1 MRNKLL
7 ALMALCGATSST
19 MPLWA
24 AWDDPELDFVNPNL
38 TENVEGGGVYYVYH
52 VATQKFMV
60 EGNYKADWGTE
71 LVVGDEGKKITL
83 SWGQD
88 YELSRRPQ
96 TDVEYNAAFG
106 WRMSMKEGK
115 TNSQLHELYI
125 PAGLQLCVDHNN
137 QGHMLWKIVKQSDKT
152 YRIKISDS
160 DPMYGATSEYAND
173 YIGVIEG
180 ESGVTPL
187 IRDGAAGVGNP
198 GYDWKFVAPD
208 VYDVYQAKKKLK
220 VQLEAADA
228 AGYKDYTAY
237 ADLYN
242 DANAKVEALEEA
254 TVNLK
259 SEILDFKYNSAT
271 ELQPMDVTDLI
282 SQPSF
287 KESTDGWVTKR
298 EGTTGNFVRKTGDKM
313 VASDGTECEAFFEYW
328 IPSSSGN
335 QPNWSILQDL
345 KDLPDGKYRLG
356 AYIMTNN
363 VNEVPKGRFLYAKT
377 LVGEARTEANVQA
390 VENPGKANG
399 YFAPYTVEFSVI
411 GGTATIGMVVENAN
425 SNWTAVDNFT
435 LKYLGKSGAVTY
447 RTLLENNIKSAEE
460 KYKEYVDANETFS
473 NMGQQK
479 YEETIRV
486 AKEAAANESVGD
498 EELKGLIT
506 TVQLRM
512 DSLAMDIAAYKKLGV
527 KIEELNNAYAESYEE
542 VGLIDYEKFLD
553 DLDAAKQGKTFDPS
567 EIDSIDVYSE
577 RALRAAVVKSLS
589 EEGGTREVTGLFV
602 NPNFDNALTGWT
614 KGGANTG
621 DFKAGHA
628 AAELWN
634 AKGGEVVVY
643 QDLEGLPKGSYKVTM
658 QGYYCPS
665 SQNKNSWKENWGQEG
680 DTSNDIHGYLVA
692 NDAAVKLHHP
702 MDRPISEAE
711 KEGLAG
717 NFEAI
722 TWDDSMA
729 GMYWTRSLEAASSM
743 MSADPTFQLN
753 ETTCYVGEDGKLR
766 IGIKLD
772 GKNIDWDA
780 SWVVMD
786 NFQVTYL
793 GADDMSGAES
803 ALNALIAEAVGM
815 RDREALTTAES
826 KETLN
831 KAITGANEAVSD
843 GLTLEEYVAQVEVLN
858 EAITAAG
865 KAEEAASKFE
875 ALVVYHDNKFRA
887 TDENSYTELYGDT
900 EEFDA
905 FEGVIVEMLDKVEVL
920 ESMAQ
925 IEQYT
930 AQITEAYSKM
940 VAAVLDVSK
949 ASLQTPAD
957 VTSMIQTPNFSE
969 WDAEGA
975 KDVASIQGWVVTN
988 GISNATSGLNYEFY
1002 EKENADIHQTIY
1014 GLPKGYYRLSFN
1026 GFYRAGN
1033 SLTAALAH
1041 RDGTEE
1047 INGSV
1052 YVKAGEGQ
1060 WEETLHSIFDDM
1072 AEFKYDAE
1080 DVVLADSLFP
1090 GSNALYNIIVNNVAG
1105 TKLAFEDG
1113 KYESDFSFYVS
1124 ESGQPVVLGA
1134 HKEKMIPADWMI
1146 FDNFKLLYYGDGDA
1160 NKPDDFVSSV
1170 EETVADGKATVVSSA
1185 WYTINGVR
1193 VAEPKQRGIYIR
1205 QDKMSD
1211 GTTRSLKVMVR

>member
-125 PAGLQLCVDHNN
+125 PAGLQLCVDHNK

-390 VENPGKANG
+390 VENPDKANG

-643 QDLEGLPKGSYKVTM
+643 QDLEGLPKGSYKVP
-658 QGYYCPS
+658 C
-665 SQNKNSWKENWGQEG
+665 K
-680 DTSNDIHGYLVA
+680 DIIA
-692 NDAAVKLHHP
+692 RA
-702 MDRPISEAE
+702 RR
-711 KEGLAG
+711 
-717 NFEAI
+717 
-722 TWDDSMA
+722 
-729 GMYWTRSLEAASSM
+729 TR
-743 MSADPTFQLN
+743 T
-753 ETTCYVGEDGKLR
+753 VGKR
-766 IGIKLD
+766 IG
-772 GKNIDWDA
+772 G
-780 SWVVMD
+780 
-786 NFQVTYL
+786 
-793 GADDMSGAES
+793 
-803 ALNALIAEAVGM
+803 
-815 RDREALTTAES
+815 R
-826 KETLN
+826 
-831 KAITGANEAVSD
+831 
-843 GLTLEEYVAQVEVLN
+843 
-858 EAITAAG
+858 
-865 KAEEAASKFE
+865 
-875 ALVVYHDNKFRA
+875 RA
-887 TDENSYTELYGDT
+887 TLPTT
-900 EEFDA
+900 
-905 FEGVIVEMLDKVEVL
+905 
-920 ESMAQ
+920 SM
-925 IEQYT
+925 
-930 AQITEAYSKM
+930 
-940 VAAVLDVSK
+940 
-949 ASLQTPAD
+949 
-957 VTSMIQTPNFSE
+957 VTSWPTMPQ
-969 WDAEGA
+969 
-975 KDVASIQGWVVTN
+975 
-988 GISNATSGLNYEFY
+988 
-1002 EKENADIHQTIY
+1002 
-1014 GLPKGYYRLSFN
+1014 
-1026 GFYRAGN
+1026 
-1033 SLTAALAH
+1033 
-1041 RDGTEE
+1041 
-1047 INGSV
+1047 
-1052 YVKAGEGQ
+1052 
-1060 WEETLHSIFDDM
+1060 
-1072 AEFKYDAE
+1072 
-1080 DVVLADSLFP
+1080 
-1090 GSNALYNIIVNNVAG
+1090 
-1105 TKLAFEDG
+1105 
-1113 KYESDFSFYVS
+1113 
-1124 ESGQPVVLGA
+1124 
-1134 HKEKMIPADWMI
+1134 
-1146 FDNFKLLYYGDGDA
+1146 
-1160 NKPDDFVSSV
+1160 
-1170 EETVADGKATVVSSA
+1170 
-1185 WYTINGVR
+1185 
-1193 VAEPKQRGIYIR
+1193 
-1205 QDKMSD
+1205 
-1211 GTTRSLKVMVR
+1211 